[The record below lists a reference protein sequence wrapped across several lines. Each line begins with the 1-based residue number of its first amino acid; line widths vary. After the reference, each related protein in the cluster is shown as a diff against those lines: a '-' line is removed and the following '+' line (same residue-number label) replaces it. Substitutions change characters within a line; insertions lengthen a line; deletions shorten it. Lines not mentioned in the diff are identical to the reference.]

1 MKVRVSKVLPS
12 IQINPEWKGPTLLVL
27 EPILEDVPDPLI
39 IAWNNTRAE
48 IDALRRVLRNLH
60 RPITLVVKTVN
71 DMTRTC
77 NALGLT
83 LKFDGEMLENCKAAL
98 WKECPT
104 WRPMV
109 EGIGSNTARS
119 VLVKLVA
126 NALRQGKRPKFMAS
140 VMDDVLFSNVDPAD
154 TDVLAR
160 LRMLQSD

>member
-1 MKVRVSKVLPS
+1 
-12 IQINPEWKGPTLLVL
+12 
-27 EPILEDVPDPLI
+27 
-39 IAWNNTRAE
+39 
-48 IDALRRVLRNLH
+48 
-60 RPITLVVKTVN
+60 
-71 DMTRTC
+71 MTRTC